1 MTSAPVLTIPS
12 GNDEMVV
19 YTDACG
25 TGLGAVLMQKDK
37 VVAYASR
44 QLKPHER
51 NYPTHDLELAAIVFA
66 LKMWRHYLLG
76 VRFELFTDH
85 KSLKYLFSQKDLN
98 LRQQRWLEFLASYD
112 FGIAYTPGKGNAV
125 ADALSRR
132 HAGLGAM
139 FSEWKSLEYLAGFD
153 FRPRCELEPEMLAN
167 LSIRP
172 TLVERIGESQKR
184 DDKLVKIIREL
195 ESGLDPEKDK
205 GFEVDREG
213 WLRKQG
219 RLVVP
224 DIDELRSEV
233 LKESH
238 QSKLTIHPGGNKMY
252 RDMKRT
258 YYWKGM
264 KKDVGNF
271 ISKCMNCQLVKAEQ
285 NKPSGLLRPLEV
297 PTWK

>member
-1 MTSAPVLTIPS
+1 
-12 GNDEMVV
+12 MVF

-132 HAGLGAM
+132 HAELGAM
-139 FSEWKSLEYLAGFD
+139 FSEWKSLEYLA
-153 FRPRCELEPEMLAN
+153 
-167 LSIRP
+167 
-172 TLVERIGESQKR
+172 
-184 DDKLVKIIREL
+184 
-195 ESGLDPEKDK
+195 
-205 GFEVDREG
+205 
-213 WLRKQG
+213 
-219 RLVVP
+219 
-224 DIDELRSEV
+224 
-233 LKESH
+233 
-238 QSKLTIHPGGNKMY
+238 
-252 RDMKRT
+252 
-258 YYWKGM
+258 
-264 KKDVGNF
+264 
-271 ISKCMNCQLVKAEQ
+271 
-285 NKPSGLLRPLEV
+285 
-297 PTWK
+297 